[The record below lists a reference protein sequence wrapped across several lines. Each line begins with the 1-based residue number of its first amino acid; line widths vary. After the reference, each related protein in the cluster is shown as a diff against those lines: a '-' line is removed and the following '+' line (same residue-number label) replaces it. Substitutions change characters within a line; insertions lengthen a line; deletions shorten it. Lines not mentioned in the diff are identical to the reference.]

1 MNKKLKLTIVFIS
14 LFLLLCTSG
23 CNKSTSYGHDK
34 QIKKN
39 IYDSLGIYPQKNL
52 EDFYDIQGTKNRD
65 FEKGDKGKWILN
77 SSIKK
82 KKNNILKSEGAV
94 LYIDRNKRKAT
105 GYYYIKKFSD
115 SGKNDI
121 NKYPVKLRKNNLV
134 PTKKDINENI
144 CNKIKKFKFMVQYS
158 DIKSDIHN
166 KKGKYYYNY
175 NSPKFIG
182 SYKVTNNDD
191 IIKKI
196 KNI

>member
-1 MNKKLKLTIVFIS
+1 MDIKLFHK
-14 LFLLLCTSG
+14 
-23 CNKSTSYGHDK
+23 
-34 QIKKN
+34 
-39 IYDSLGIYPQKNL
+39 
-52 EDFYDIQGTKNRD
+52 E
-65 FEKGDKGKWILN
+65 
-77 SSIKK
+77 

-134 PTKKDINENI
+134 PTKKDINENV
-144 CNKIKKFKFMVQYS
+144 CNKIKKIKFMVQYS
-158 DIKSDIHN
+158 NIKSDIHN

-175 NSPKFIG
+175 NLPKFIG

-196 KNI
+196 KKIYNVPYNKATINITGRNKPSFSTKGDKEIEIIFKKNEYFFRDSVDFQPTKESY